1 MLGRKDKV
9 SEGRLTAVQYVLLG
23 VFLLLAFGLWRLQIA
38 HSDYY
43 LSLADQN
50 RIKQVP
56 ILAPRG
62 KILDR
67 EGRIIVDNYPSFS
80 VLLLRDQKR
89 DLNADADLIASGL
102 HIPPDELRLRLKRMA
117 AVPGYQPMFLKDDIT
132 PDELA
137 FIESHRGELPELD
150 IINVHRRLYP
160 RNGFMAHVI
169 GYVGQVSEDMLQQ
182 PQWEL
187 YNPGDIVGMSG
198 LEAYYNDIL
207 MGKNGSRQVL
217 VNSRGKE
224 VGTLSDVPA
233 VPGKQLRTTIDL
245 DLQIAAEEALE
256 GKPGAIVAM
265 DPRNGEILAMVSRP
279 AFDPNEFA
287 VKITRDEWNRLITDP
302 GKPLL
307 NKAIQAQL
315 APGSVFKTIMA
326 TAGLQ
331 EGIAQDLVVNCG
343 GGKTFYGRFFKCWI
357 AANHGSHGSVTIQKA
372 IYQSCDSYFYT
383 LAEKL
388 GISKIAKW
396 ATMLGLGQK
405 TGIDLPQE
413 VSGVMPSEQWKIKN
427 FKQKW
432 YAGETISVGI
442 GQGAVATTPIQLARA
457 VGAITTDGSLRR
469 PHLAFPDQF
478 PSGFKQVASYSDET
492 KIPIDEKNWVTITDA
507 MAEVVSP
514 IGTAGR
520 AAVKG
525 VDIAGKTGSAQ
536 TVSNDLKKKMSAKE
550 KTEFKDNGWFVG
562 VTPRRNPEIVVACLF
577 EGGEHGALA
586 AVVATKVIKAY
597 VEKQR
602 NRQTLVAKDNAA
614 GQPARPKAEVAA
626 IWHEGD
632 PNAGA
637 APSDKLGAGHFTVD
651 ADGKVKPVAAA
662 PGMASAKTTES
673 RNLQTPESHTEM
685 AEPEAEPG
693 AQPAEPSMRSEG
705 ERIAPGPNQKKPAPR
720 SQTAPANPP
729 VQPATGPVPPAA
741 ALIKENQL

>member
-1 MLGRKDKV
+1 MLGREDKV
-9 SEGRLTAVQYVLLG
+9 SQIRLTAVQYALLG
-23 VFLLLAFGLWRLQIA
+23 IFLVLAFGLWRLQVA
-38 HSDYY
+38 RNDYY
-43 LSLADQN
+43 NTLAEQN

-89 DLNADADLIASGL
+89 DILADADKIAPGL
-102 HIPPDELRLRLKRMA
+102 HMEPDELRTRLKRMA

-137 FIESHRGELPELD
+137 FIESHRAELPELEM
-150 IINVHRRLYP
+150 ITVHRRLYP

-169 GYVGQVSEDMLQQ
+169 GYVGQVSEDMLNQ

-198 LEAYYNDIL
+198 VEQYYNDIL

-233 VPGKQLRTTIDL
+233 QPGKQLKLTIDL

-265 DPRNGEILAMVSRP
+265 NPHTGEILAMVSRP
-279 AFDPNEFA
+279 AFDPNDFA
-287 VKITRDEWNRLITDP
+287 VRVTRDKWNALITDP

-331 EGIAQDLVVNCG
+331 EGVAQTLVVNCG

-357 AANHGSHGSVTIQKA
+357 ASTHGSHGSVNISKA

-388 GISKIAKW
+388 GIGKIAKY

-405 TGIDLPQE
+405 TGVDLPQE
-413 VSGVMPSEQWKIKN
+413 VSGVMPSEEWKIKN

-457 VGAITTDGSLRR
+457 VAAITTDGRLVH
-469 PHLAFPDQF
+469 PHIAFPEQF
-478 PSGFKQVASYSDET
+478 PANFKQVSTYSDAAQ
-492 KIPIDEKNWVTITDA
+492 IQIDEDNWQTITDA
-507 MAEVVSP
+507 MSLVVSP
-514 IGTAGR
+514 MGTAGS

-536 TVSNDLKKKMSAKE
+536 TVSNDFKKRLGAEGKSN
-550 KTEFKDNGWFVG
+550 FKDNGWFVG
-562 VTPRRNPEIVVACLF
+562 VTPRRNPDVVVACLF

-586 AVVATKVIKAY
+586 ARVATKVIAAY
-597 VEKQR
+597 VAKKR
-602 NRQTLVAKDNAA
+602 TIQTQVAKGGATEGNK
-614 GQPARPKAEVAA
+614 QAEVAA
-626 IWHEGD
+626 VWHDGD
-632 PNAGA
+632 AKNP
-637 APSDKLGAGHFTVD
+637 DKLGAGHFDVPATT
-651 ADGKVKPVAAA
+651 AAKPVTAA
-662 PGMASAKTTES
+662 PGVSASNEKPLRPSELE
-673 RNLQTPESHTEM
+673 RPEDHPDM
-685 AEPEAEPG
+685 AEPEAPAPPTPEP
-693 AQPAEPSMRSEG
+693 ATLSDQPAQQ
-705 ERIAPGPNQKKPAPR
+705 APLKK
-720 SQTAPANPP
+720 N
-729 VQPATGPVPPAA
+729 QPATSPAATPPAV
-741 ALIKENQL
+741 ALPSRQQ

>member
-1 MLGRKDKV
+1 MLGREEKV
-9 SEGRLTAVQYVLLG
+9 SQLRLTAVQYILLG
-23 VFLLLAFGLWRLQIA
+23 LFLVLAFGLWRLQVA
-38 HSDYY
+38 RSDYY
-43 LSLADQN
+43 NTLAEQN

-80 VLLLRDQKR
+80 VLLLRDQNR
-89 DLNADADLIASGL
+89 DLLADADKIAAGL
-102 HIPPDELRLRLKRMA
+102 HMAPDDLRARLKRMA
-117 AVPGYQPMFLKDDIT
+117 AVPGYQPLFLKDDIT

-137 FIESHRGELPELD
+137 FIESHRAELPELEM
-150 IINVHRRLYP
+150 ITVHRRLYP
-160 RNGFMAHVI
+160 KNGFMAHVI

-198 LEAYYNDIL
+198 VEQYYNDIL

-233 VPGKQLRTTIDL
+233 VPGKQLKLTIDL

-265 DPRNGEILAMVSRP
+265 NPQNGEILAMVSRP

-287 VKITRDEWNRLITDP
+287 VHITRDEWNALVTDP

-315 APGSVFKTIMA
+315 APGSVFKVIMA

-357 AANHGSHGSVTIQKA
+357 SSTHGSHGSVNISKA

-388 GISKIAKW
+388 GIGKIAKY

-413 VSGVMPSEQWKIKN
+413 VSGVMPSEEWKIKN

-457 VGAITTDGSLRR
+457 IGAVTSGGVLVR
-469 PHLAFPDQF
+469 PHIAFPDQF
-478 PSGFKQVASYSDET
+478 PTGFKQVSTYENKVKFDL
-492 KIPIDEKNWVTITDA
+492 DQQNWITITDA
-507 MAEVVSP
+507 MANVVSP
-514 IGTAGR
+514 MGTAGSAR
-520 AAVKG
+520 LPG
-525 VDIAGKTGSAQ
+525 IDFAGKTGSAQ
-536 TVSNDLKKKMSAKE
+536 TISNDLKKKLGAEGKNY
-550 KTEFKDNGWFVG
+550 KDNGWFVG

-586 AVVATKVIKAY
+586 ARVAAKVIAAY
-597 VEKQR
+597 VAKKRRVE
-602 NRQTLVAKDNAA
+602 TEVAKANAGSKQAEVAAVWHEGDAKNPDKLQAGRFAVPTDAPVKPVSAAPGVEANEKPIPAADLEATESHAEMAHPEPATPTPSAPNALDAKPA
-614 GQPARPKAEVAA
+614 GQPAPEVPATRKRPE
-626 IWHEGD
+626 
-632 PNAGA
+632 PNAPLA
-637 APSDKLGAGHFTVD
+637 
-651 ADGKVKPVAAA
+651 
-662 PGMASAKTTES
+662 
-673 RNLQTPESHTEM
+673 
-685 AEPEAEPG
+685 
-693 AQPAEPSMRSEG
+693 
-705 ERIAPGPNQKKPAPR
+705 
-720 SQTAPANPP
+720 
-729 VQPATGPVPPAA
+729 PPAVA
-741 ALIKENQL
+741 VSRRQP

>member
-1 MLGRKDKV
+1 M
-9 SEGRLTAVQYVLLG
+9 
-23 VFLLLAFGLWRLQIA
+23 
-38 HSDYY
+38 
-43 LSLADQN
+43 
-50 RIKQVP
+50 P

-89 DLNADADLIASGL
+89 DLDADADKIAEGL
-102 HIPPDELRLRLKRMA
+102 HMPPDELRARLKRMA
-117 AVPGYQPMFLKDDIT
+117 AVPGYQPLFLKDDIT

-137 FIESHRGELPELD
+137 FIESHRAELPELD

-169 GYVGQVSEDMLQQ
+169 GYVGQVSEDMLTQ

-198 LEAYYNDIL
+198 VEQYYNDIL

-233 VPGKQLRTTIDL
+233 VPGKQLKLTIDL

-256 GKPGAIVAM
+256 GRPGAIVAM

-287 VKITRDEWNRLITDP
+287 VHITRDEWNQLVTDP

-315 APGSVFKTIMA
+315 APGSVFKIIMA

-331 EGIAQDLVVNCG
+331 EGIAQDLIVNCG
-343 GGKTFYGRFFKCWI
+343 GGKNFLRTLLQVLDRRTAHART
-357 AANHGSHGSVTIQKA
+357 AASDISKA

-388 GISKIAKW
+388 GIGKIAKW

-413 VSGVMPSEQWKIKN
+413 VSGVMPSEEWKIKN

-457 VGAITTDGSLRR
+457 VGAITSDGLLVR
-469 PHLAFPDQF
+469 PHLAFPEQF
-478 PSGFKQVASYSDET
+478 PPGFKQVADYTD
-492 KIPIDEKNWVTITDA
+492 KAQIPLDA
-507 MAEVVSP
+507 EELDDHHRCDGGGGVAHRNGGERAAAGHRFCRQDGQRADHLQRAEEEDGPAEEQVQGQRLVRGRHAAAQS
-514 IGTAGR
+514 GDRGGR
-520 AAVKG
+520 ACWKAV
-525 VDIAGKTGSAQ
+525 S
-536 TVSNDLKKKMSAKE
+536 
-550 KTEFKDNGWFVG
+550 TE
-562 VTPRRNPEIVVACLF
+562 PLPLALRR
-577 EGGEHGALA
+577 
-586 AVVATKVIKAY
+586 KVIKAY

-602 NRQTLVAKDNAA
+602 TRADGGGQGNAKHQTRLKSPPSGMKATPK
-614 GQPARPKAEVAA
+614 QP
-626 IWHEGD
+626 
-632 PNAGA
+632 
-637 APSDKLGAGHFTVD
+637 DKLQAGHFNIPT
-651 ADGKVKPVAAA
+651 DGTAKPVAAA
-662 PGMASAKTTES
+662 PGVTAGRS
-673 RNLQTPESHTEM
+673 
-685 AEPEAEPG
+685 PEACRRTCKPPSRTPRWPSREREAPLPPPPDASDAAPQDSEKAG
-693 AQPAEPSMRSEG
+693 HQAFRSSGPASR
-705 ERIAPGPNQKKPAPR
+705 
-720 SQTAPANPP
+720 
-729 VQPATGPVPPAA
+729 ATGHCGARRGSREPLRFLPRFRLGTAGLRAA
-741 ALIKENQL
+741 DLRPGGGGNL

>member
-9 SEGRLTAVQYVLLG
+9 SEARLTAVQYVLLG
-23 VFLLLAFGLWRLQIA
+23 IFLVLAFGLWRLQVA
-38 HSDYY
+38 RNEYY
-43 LSLADQN
+43 QSLAEQN
-50 RIKQVP
+50 RVKQVP

-89 DLNADADLIASGL
+89 DLYADADLIASGL
-102 HIPPDELRLRLKRMA
+102 HIPPDELRTRLRRMA

-137 FIESHRGELPELD
+137 FIESHRAELPELD

-169 GYVGQVSEDMLQQ
+169 GYVGQVSEEMLQQ

-198 LEAYYNDIL
+198 LEGYYNDTL

-224 VGTLSDVPA
+224 VGTLSDVAA

-245 DLQIAAEEALE
+245 DLQIAVEQALD
-256 GKPGAIVAM
+256 GRNGAIVAM

-279 AFDPNEFA
+279 TFDPNAFA
-287 VKITRDEWNRLITDP
+287 VKVTRDEWNRLVTDP

-315 APGSVFKTIMA
+315 APGSVFKVIMA
-326 TAGLQ
+326 TAGMQ
-331 EGIAQDLVVNCG
+331 EGIAQELVVNCG
-343 GGKTFYGRFFKCWI
+343 GGKTFYGRFFKCWV
-357 AANHGSHGSVTIQKA
+357 AANHTTHGSVNISKA
-372 IYQSCDSYFYT
+372 IFQSCDSYFYT

-388 GISKIAKW
+388 GISRIAKY

-405 TGIDLPQE
+405 TGVDLPQE
-413 VSGVMPSEQWKIKN
+413 VSGVMPSEQWKIRN

-457 VGAITTDGSLRR
+457 VGAITTDGTLVR

-478 PSGFKQVASYSDET
+478 PSGFKQVASYGDKT
-492 KIPIDEKNWVTITDA
+492 QIPMEEKNWVTITDA
-507 MAEVVSP
+507 MALVVSP
-514 IGTAGR
+514 GGTAASAHLNGI
-520 AAVKG
+520 
-525 VDIAGKTGSAQ
+525 DFAGKTGSAQ
-536 TVSNDLKKKMSAKE
+536 TVSNELKKKMSASE
-550 KTEFKDNGWFVG
+550 KNKFKDNGWFVG
-562 VTPRRNPEIVVACLF
+562 VTPRRNPEVVVAVLL
-577 EGGEHGALA
+577 EEGEHGFFA
-586 AVVATKVIKAY
+586 ARAASQVIKAY

-602 NRQTLVAKDNAA
+602 TRQTLLAKQNA
-614 GQPARPKAEVAA
+614 GTTGNKADVAA
-626 IWHEGD
+626 VWHEAD
-632 PNAGA
+632 ANASGTQ
-637 APSDKLGAGHFTVD
+637 PSNKLQGGHFEID
-651 ADGKVKPVAAA
+651 ASGKAKPVASA
-662 PGMASAKTTES
+662 PGMSAQKPAKS
-673 RNLQTPESHTEM
+673 RDLQAAESHPEM
-685 AEPEAEPG
+685 AEPESDPAI
-693 AQPAEPSMRSEG
+693 QPAPPTLRTESGQPAAEA
-705 ERIAPGPNQKKPAPR
+705 EQKKVVPKP
-720 SQTAPANPP
+720 QPGQGKPL
-729 VQPATGPVPPAA
+729 QPASAPSAPPAA
-741 ALIKENQL
+741 AVAPGSQQP